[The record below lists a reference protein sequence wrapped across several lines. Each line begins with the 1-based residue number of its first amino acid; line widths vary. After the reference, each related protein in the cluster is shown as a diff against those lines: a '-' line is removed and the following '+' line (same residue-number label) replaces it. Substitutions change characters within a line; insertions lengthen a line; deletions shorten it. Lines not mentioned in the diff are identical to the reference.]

1 MEAEVQHNSKYL
13 ANSPMK
19 KCHDEYDNY
28 KKLSGQRSFTH
39 FKITLKMQKIQL
51 CCNMEKLTH
60 TSLFSILHLYFSIK
74 RYCNDLAPFLSS
86 R

>member
-51 CCNMEKLTH
+51 AALWKN
-60 TSLFSILHLYFSIK
+60 
-74 RYCNDLAPFLSS
+74 
-86 R
+86 